1 MDLSKEYIRVCDL
14 YESVGGRAAQ
24 LASMAT
30 VLQDAIANPDSSP
43 KALYETAWLMAELLN
58 EQHQVIVQLQDLHRK
73 DYITRLGDHQ

>member
-1 MDLSKEYIRVCDL
+1 MDLSKEYIKISDL
-14 YESVGGRAAQ
+14 YESVVSRSAQ

-58 EQHQVIVQLQDLHRK
+58 EHRQAILQLQDFYMKNYNAR
-73 DYITRLGDHQ
+73 QSN